1 MKRFL
6 TSLFANS
13 AKPRAVRPPLTR
25 RHRANLQ
32 LECLEERQ
40 LLSGATFVKTDTT
53 TQGNW
58 IGVYG
63 HDGYNVIEAANATEA
78 LAAID
83 TFGPTIDLLITDIV
97 MPGMHGDELARIV
110 SQRFSHIA
118 VLLIS
123 AYGDAQEL
131 TSRLQKPGCRFLAKP
146 FSLQSFLET
155 VAGLVPSELDQ

>member
-1 MKRFL
+1 MLYLKEEKIMTVCL
-6 TSLFANS
+6 GPAQDKHSVSS
-13 AKPRAVRPPLTR
+13 AARPGASHP
-25 RHRANLQ
+25 ASV
-32 LECLEERQ
+32 
-40 LLSGATFVKTDTT
+40 LLVDDDEGIRCAMQRMLAYD
-53 TQGNW
+53 
-58 IGVYG
+58 G
-63 HDGYNVIEAANATEA
+63 HTVIEAANATEA

-110 SQRFSHIA
+110 SQRFPHIA

-155 VAGLVPSELDQ
+155 VAGLVPSEADR